1 MIEKNINL
9 ENARALHKS
18 LIDQILKCDVAY
30 YEENN
35 SIISDAEYDQLV
47 TTCKALEKKFLELAK
62 NSIFSKVSGNV
73 SEKFGKVKHEI
84 PMLSL
89 ANIFEEIELADFIEK
104 LQKYVKIDYIPLFV
118 AELKIDGLS
127 FSAIYE
133 EGRLKVA
140 STRGNG
146 FYGED
151 VTENIKT
158 IKNFPVTINTQ
169 IRLLEVRGEI
179 YINKEDFELLNQ
191 RQQLQNKQIFS
202 NPRNAASGALR
213 QLDARITAER
223 PLKYFVYS
231 VGQQTENLSRN
242 QNDLLVELENLGFS
256 VCSIRKLCH
265 SREEILEF
273 YNHIKTI
280 RKKLDFEIDGVVY
293 KINDLALS
301 QRLGFIGRTPR
312 FAVAHKF
319 PAEIAKTTLNSI
331 EVQVGRTGAL
341 TPVAI
346 LKPINIS
353 GVTISRAS
361 LYNFEEIERKDIR
374 PGDIV
379 SIHRA
384 GEVIPKVTGVDFAER
399 KEGIE
404 KYIVPQT
411 CPACGFEVSK
421 KENDAIIRCKN
432 GLLCPAQAL
441 ERLIHFVSKPCL
453 NIEGLG
459 KKQIEFLLINH
470 YIKNPVDIFNLKF
483 CEKIENLKEEDGW
496 GNKSVDNLLHNIEN
510 SKNITLDKF
519 IFSLAIRYVGEVSA
533 TLLSK
538 IFVTV
543 ENFVESMYKLSFNDA
558 QLLEELQ
565 QLDGIGP
572 KIIDS
577 LIEFF
582 RIEEN
587 KKILESLTKILI
599 IFPYHIANQNSRLQN
614 KILVFTGTLIFQ
626 SRAEAKNLAEK
637 LGAKV
642 TNVVTSKTDMLICG
656 KNPGSKF
663 SQGIK
668 LGVKILQENE
678 WLDLIK

>member
-533 TLLSK
+533 ALLSK